1 MQGSCDRWC
10 WGKGASPI
18 TTHAEDVLYA
28 SLTDTD
34 ALEALV
40 KIGLD
45 LEAIPTKDLRPM
57 VSWAIDRFFESGRS
71 KAPSREALLAEWAEV
86 LEEEEVELLDE
97 DYEIDNIEWA
107 IDNLTD
113 NAAHHRWQTF
123 LKESATEMAEA
134 PPTKRKET
142 LAKVTNDLFEIN
154 NRLQDRSNTARATE
168 GYSERLSAYEK
179 RAAEEKVAM
188 GMMFGLD
195 AIDQWIYGIHPG
207 ELGVLAAPPKA
218 GKSYFLLRTAL
229 HEWAVRGR
237 DVVLYTL
244 ENSVDM
250 TLDRLV
256 CTHLGISPRA
266 WMRGEVTPEKVQWVR
281 DYISDTMPTMPG
293 QLHILMPPPGRRT
306 VQMMVREAQML
317 GAQSLLIDQLTFVEH
332 PDPRQRPRHE
342 IVMEIMRDLKNT
354 LTTGKEKMACLVAHQ
369 INRAGVAAAAK
380 QGYLEMQHLAESS
393 EVERA
398 VDWAFGLYQS
408 REERKAQMAKFQIL
422 AARREDLCNWQIA
435 WRIDAGQAS
444 VISKID
450 LEDAA

>member
-1 MQGSCDRWC
+1 M
-10 WGKGASPI
+10 A
-18 TTHAEDVLYA
+18 THAEDVLYA

-45 LEAIPTKDLRPM
+45 SEAIPTAEMRP
-57 VSWAIDRFFESGRS
+57 VVAWAIDRFFESGRS

-86 LEEEEVELLDE
+86 LEEAEIELLDE

-113 NAAHHRWQTF
+113 LAAHGQWQRF
-123 LKESATEMAEA
+123 QKDAAVAMAEA
-134 PPTKRKET
+134 GPTQRKKV
-142 LAKVTNDLFEIN
+142 LAEVTNDLFEIN
-154 NRLQDRSNTARATE
+154 NRLQDRSSTARASE
-168 GYSERLSAYEK
+168 GYAERLAAYEQ
-179 RAAEEKVAM
+179 RAAEERMAI

-195 AIDQWIYGIHPG
+195 PIDQWTYGIHPG
-207 ELGVLAAPPKA
+207 EVAVLAAPPKT
-218 GKSYFLLRTAL
+218 GKSYWLIRTAL

-250 TLDRLV
+250 SLDRLV

-266 WMRGEVTPEKVQWVR
+266 WMRGEVSPEKIAWVR
-281 DYISDTMPTMPG
+281 DYIADTMPTMPG
-293 QLHILMPPPGRRT
+293 QLHILMPRPGQRT
-306 VQMMVREAQML
+306 VQLMVREAQML

-354 LTTGKEKMACLVAHQ
+354 VSVGRDRLSCLLAHQ

-408 REERKAQMAKFQIL
+408 LEERKAQMAKFQIL
-422 AARREDLCNWQIA
+422 AGRREDLNNWSIA
-435 WRIDAGQAS
+435 WRIDAGQAN
-444 VISKID
+444 VISQIN
-450 LEDAA
+450 LEDVA